1 MLHRILQAMEK
12 DLVYEAGS
20 DVYIL
25 KIVDVDLQK
34 DLVTANLYDGISWD
48 AGVQYTIKEMNEILS
63 GIR

>member
-12 DLVYEAGS
+12 DLVYKAGS

-34 DLVTANLYDGISWD
+34 DLVTANLYDGVSWD